1 MSGFCGWRSLWSEGW
16 KESVRV
22 GWERGWGLWSL
33 ESGADLKNRDGAR
46 RAIRGLGDKRLESP
60 SHGVGC
66 GAKFMRYD

>member
-1 MSGFCGWRSLWSEGW
+1 MSGFCGWRSLWSERW
-16 KESVRV
+16 KETVSG

-33 ESGADLKNRDGAR
+33 EQTSKIEMVPGEPLEGC
-46 RAIRGLGDKRLESP
+46 GDERLESP